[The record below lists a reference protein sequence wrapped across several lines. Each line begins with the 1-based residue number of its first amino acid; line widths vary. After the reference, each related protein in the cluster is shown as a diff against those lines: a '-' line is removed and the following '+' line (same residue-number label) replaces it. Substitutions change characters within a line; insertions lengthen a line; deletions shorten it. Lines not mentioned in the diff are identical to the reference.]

1 MKFEI
6 IGVFVNTLTADEK
19 HPVPECENLQFLI
32 QMQLSE
38 KHKDFSQFFFPLME
52 SESSFKQVFK
62 KEIVIANVFLNI
74 QTFKYFVG
82 PLSKKRCFRTSFN
95 SQHVKESQTLVK
107 SA

>member
-6 IGVFVNTLTADEK
+6 IGVFVNTLTADDK
-19 HPVPECENLQFLI
+19 YPVPDYENLQFLI

-82 PLSKKRCFRTSFN
+82 PLSKKRCFRTSFT